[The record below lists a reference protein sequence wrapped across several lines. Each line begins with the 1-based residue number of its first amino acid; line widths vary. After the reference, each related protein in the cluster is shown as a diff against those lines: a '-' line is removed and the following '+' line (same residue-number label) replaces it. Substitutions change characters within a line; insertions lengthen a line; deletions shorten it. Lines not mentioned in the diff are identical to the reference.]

1 MDDIP
6 NQQTKIKT
14 TDEGKQQNGKKK
26 RFGIDFVIGF
36 LELMLGKMLIKLM
49 RNYDAFVDIKT
60 CLNKFPHV

>member
-1 MDDIP
+1 MKE
-6 NQQTKIKT
+6 NSKM
-14 TDEGKQQNGKKK
+14 EKKK
-26 RFGIDFVIGF
+26 RLGIDFVIGF